1 MCEKMKYAI
10 VSIQK
15 FHLQPHF
22 NLHTW
27 SCVDIQAHTN
37 KYTQALQT
45 MKGIRNN
52 E

>member
-10 VSIQK
+10 VSIQNSICN
-15 FHLQPHF
+15 PIF

-37 KYTQALQT
+37 KYTQTLQT